1 MVTNVV
7 SLFAGAGGMDLGA
20 ARAGLNIVAAYELDE
35 AACTT
40 YAKLVGDHIY
50 QADLRKASPHSLTD
64 ADGIIAGPPCQTVS
78 VSGKRNYP
86 EDSRNLFPATS
97 VWVLSFQF
105 VN

>member
-64 ADGIIAGPPCQTVS
+64 DA
-78 VSGKRNYP
+78 
-86 EDSRNLFPATS
+86 E
-97 VWVLSFQF
+97 
-105 VN
+105 